1 MSSEAD
7 HLFNGTTLS
16 YDEFGQPQQD
26 SYFANPFGFTGY
38 MPDDISGTLFA
49 QARECSHYTKSKK
62 YVKI

>member
-1 MSSEAD
+1 VSGEVD
-7 HLFNGTTLS
+7 HLLNGTTLS

-49 QARECSHYTKSKK
+49 QAREYSP
-62 YVKI
+62 